1 MNTWQ
6 YKNFAWKKS
15 VFILDYSY
23 DFFLIFQK
31 PKPKLDPK
39 KNMLSVLN
47 SLEDIFK
54 EAVSEAF
61 PDLTDAPCPIM
72 PASAK
77 SKFGD
82 YQFNG
87 AMAISGILKGM

>member
-1 MNTWQ
+1 M
-6 YKNFAWKKS
+6 KS
-15 VFILDYSY
+15 VFILDYSN
-23 DFFLIFQK
+23 DRLCFVIFQK

>member
-1 MNTWQ
+1 M
-6 YKNFAWKKS
+6 
-15 VFILDYSY
+15 ILKH
-23 DFFLIFQK
+23 FLIFQK
-31 PKPKLDPK
+31 PKLKLDPK

-47 SLEDIFK
+47 SLEDLFK

-61 PDLTDAPCPIM
+61 PDLTDAPCPIT
-72 PASAK
+72 PASIK

-87 AMAISGILKGM
+87 AMAISGILKGIYFYFSYTF